1 MKYYILEPEVAGSLG
16 KGTVMN
22 RDVHPPDVKKL
33 DYEFDGWLGDVLL
46 ESFPCFIAT
55 IDAVTKL
62 QRLPVTGVQFDDVR
76 ISKSVQF
83 QDMYPNQVLP
93 KFKWLKVLG
102 RPGLEDFGLGRDFRL
117 VVSDR
122 VLNALKPLGLSNAV
136 IQNFEF

>member
-1 MKYYILEPEVAGSLG
+1 
-16 KGTVMN
+16 MN
-22 RDVHPPDVKKL
+22 RDVHPPEVKKL

-55 IDAVTKL
+55 IDAATKL
-62 QRLPVTGVQFDDVR
+62 QGLPVTGVQFDDVR

-83 QDMYPNQVLP
+83 QDMYPNQSLP

-136 IQNFEF
+136 IQNFES